1 MDRLPR
7 RFQLD
12 LAAYRLLRDGRPVRL
27 ERQPMELLILLA
39 SRPGALVTRQ
49 EIAARFWAD
58 GVFVDVEGSINRIV
72 GKLRLALHDHA
83 AKPRFI
89 ETVVGKGYRL
99 ISVLDTPTRSTAV
112 PQQRAAAVSDRE
124 VVTQPN
130 SARPADDVAEAE
142 FPPRARGLALDLV
155 TPKSLIGKRSI

>member
-1 MDRLPR
+1 MDRSPR

-49 EIAARFWAD
+49 EVAARFWAD

-72 GKLRLALHDHA
+72 GKLRLALHDNA
-83 AKPRFI
+83 ARPRFI

-99 ISVLDTPTRSTAV
+99 IGVLDTPVRPLAV
-112 PQQRAAAVSDRE
+112 PQQRGAAVSDPE
-124 VVTQPN
+124 VASQPN
-130 SARPADDVAEAE
+130 SARRADGVAAAE
-142 FPPRARGLALDLV
+142 L
-155 TPKSLIGKRSI
+155 T